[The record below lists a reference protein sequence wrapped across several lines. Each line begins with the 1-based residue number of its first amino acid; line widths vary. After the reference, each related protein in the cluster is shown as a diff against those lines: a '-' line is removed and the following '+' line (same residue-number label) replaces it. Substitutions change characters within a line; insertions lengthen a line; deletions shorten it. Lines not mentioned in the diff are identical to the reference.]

1 MTTTP
6 SSTRPEP
13 FDEARLKIQSIAQ
26 AYGFRMI
33 SLGYPDA
40 TTPHAVIEFQ
50 RRGMG
55 LRLVWEGQVQAL
67 FIEAARLAGNDAVS
81 RWQDIE
87 WRIAGAQLPLN
98 RETGAERIDQLAE
111 ALEHFLAAP
120 AAVE

>member
-1 MTTTP
+1 MPTTP
-6 SSTRPEP
+6 SRTQPEP
-13 FDEARLKIQSIAQ
+13 FDDARLKIQSIAQ

-33 SLGYPDA
+33 SLEYPDA

-55 LRLVWEGQVQAL
+55 LRLVWEGAVQAL

-98 RETGAERIDQLAE
+98 RETGAERIEQLA
-111 ALEHFLAAP
+111 AVLERFLAPPPEA
-120 AAVE
+120 E